1 MAVNYDKCDKIRQEL
16 ESDLSKMSEKLSVLK
31 AENFALTK
39 LNGIFS
45 QIKERLFI
53 LLVQRTSKPN

>member
-1 MAVNYDKCDKIRQEL
+1 MVVNYEKCDKIRQEL

-39 LNGIFS
+39 INGIFS
-45 QIKERLFI
+45 QIKRLFI
-53 LLVQRTSKPN
+53 LLVQRSSKEN

>member
-1 MAVNYDKCDKIRQEL
+1 MAVNYEKCDKIRQEL

-39 LNGIFS
+39 LNGNFLV
-45 QIKERLFI
+45 KLRDFLFYWC
-53 LLVQRTSKPN
+53 R